1 MLFIALLSVNIISC
15 QSHAGAS
22 IKKDLAKGSK
32 TEHQDRAPEE
42 SRLMIND
49 LLLRVIGIPN

>member
-1 MLFIALLSVNIISC
+1 MISC
-15 QSHAGAS
+15 QSHAGTG
-22 IKKDLAKGSK
+22 IKKDLAKGIK
-32 TEHQDRAPEE
+32 TEHQEKAPEE